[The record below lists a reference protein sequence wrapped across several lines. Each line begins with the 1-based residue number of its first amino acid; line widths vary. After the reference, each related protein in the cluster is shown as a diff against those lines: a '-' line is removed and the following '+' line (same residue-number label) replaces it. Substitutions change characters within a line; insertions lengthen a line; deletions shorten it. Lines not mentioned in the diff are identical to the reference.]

1 MPFLL
6 ALNEPNP
13 LMMGVPAFRLFLL
26 KAALIECALLS
37 SFLLLLELPEL
48 TAEEAI
54 GRERVQAI
62 SPRQTVRLAHSGAT
76 PVAPATHSLAL
87 ELRNA
92 GYS

>member
-54 GRERVQAI
+54 GREGK
-62 SPRQTVRLAHSGAT
+62 SPSD
-76 PVAPATHSLAL
+76 
-87 ELRNA
+87 
-92 GYS
+92 